1 MQRLTIWQHEATVTL
16 CHGGSEFLY
25 GFEGSLSMEAS
36 FFSPTKKESMDV
48 DSEVDCFAE
57 VCMRLWTTRKL
68 VLNLNGWMSDWCGKK
83 DFRRQ
88 TVYAY
93 LFLP

>member
-1 MQRLTIWQHEATVTL
+1 
-16 CHGGSEFLY
+16 
-25 GFEGSLSMEAS
+25 MEAS

-68 VLNLNGWMSDWCGKK
+68 VLNLNGWMSD
-83 DFRRQ
+83 
-88 TVYAY
+88 
-93 LFLP
+93 